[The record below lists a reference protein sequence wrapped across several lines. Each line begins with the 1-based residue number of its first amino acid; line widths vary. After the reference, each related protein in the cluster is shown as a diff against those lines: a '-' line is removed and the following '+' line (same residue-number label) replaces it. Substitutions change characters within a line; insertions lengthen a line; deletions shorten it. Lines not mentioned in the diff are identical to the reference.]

1 LLSYVLWQNLQGD
14 HNYNNLNDLLGDGI
28 FAVDGEK
35 WRNQRKVSSYEFS
48 TRVLR
53 DFSSTIFR
61 ENAVKLANLIAK
73 AADSKQIIDIQ
84 VSAACQL
91 VKQIFSSG

>member
-1 LLSYVLWQNLQGD
+1 MLSYVLWQNLQGD

-61 ENAVKLANLIAK
+61 ENAVKLANFIAN
-73 AADSKQIIDIQ
+73 AADSEQIIDIQ
-84 VSAACQL
+84 VSAAC
-91 VKQIFSSG
+91 